1 MGKDKL
7 RRFAELHTFKH
18 VIEADVD
25 EVFKTDHPVKGQW
38 NKTRFSNNNP
48 IVLELGCGKGE
59 YTVKLASVYSFKN
72 FIGVDIKG
80 NRMWVGAKQALEQ
93 NFTNVNFLRT
103 RIEFI
108 SAFFKPNEV
117 DEIWVTFPDP
127 QSIKSRRNKRL
138 TSPTFLNSYKGFLR
152 NGGIVHLKTDS
163 DFLYNYTIEVIKRN
177 KLKTILSTFDLYNS
191 EYADL
196 TYGVKTHYEQIFL
209 GKGQPIHYLQ
219 FTLDDCEKIEEPDN
233 FE

>member
-7 RRFAELHTFKH
+7 RRFAELHTFQH
-18 VIEADVD
+18 VIESDIE
-25 EVFKTDHPVKGQW
+25 EVFNSDHPVKGNW
-38 NKTRFSNNNP
+38 NQTRFNNSNP

-59 YTVKLASVYSFKN
+59 YTVKLASVYSLKN

-80 NRMWVGAKQALEQ
+80 NRMWVGAKQALEY
-93 NFTNVNFLRT
+93 NLLNVNFLRT

-108 SAFFKPNEV
+108 SAFFKKNEI
-117 DEIWVTFPDP
+117 DEIWITFPDP

-138 TSPTFLNSYKGFLR
+138 TSPSFLNKYKLFIKE
-152 NGGIVHLKTDS
+152 NGIVHLKTDS
-163 DFLYNYTIEVIKRN
+163 DFLYNYTLAVIEKN
-177 KLKTILSTFDLYNS
+177 KLETILSTYDLYNS
-191 EYADL
+191 AYADL

-219 FTLDDCEKIEEPDN
+219 FKLDGCDQIEEPDN